1 MMSQY
6 IICHGVDLLDL
17 EDFSRIF
24 NNFPQQFKNV
34 YFTKSEQLLIKD
46 NIHMVEKFS
55 SRFAVKEA
63 IMKALKVGWGNGI
76 AFTDIEV
83 ITETSGAL
91 SIRLHRK
98 LEEIQAQR
106 GIKYWSVSTSHSR
119 STVIAS
125 VIGTS
130 I

>member
-17 EDFSRIF
+17 EDFSKIF

>member
-6 IICHGVDLLDL
+6 IICHGIDLLDL
-17 EDFSRIF
+17 EDFSKIF

-34 YFTKSEQLLIKD
+34 YFTKNELLLIKD

-91 SIRLHRK
+91 SIKLHRK
-98 LEEIQAQR
+98 LEQMQVQK
-106 GIKYWSVSTSHSR
+106 GIKYWSVSTSHSL

-130 I
+130 L

>member
-17 EDFSRIF
+17 EDFSKIF
-24 NNFPQQFKNV
+24 NHFPKQFKNV
-34 YFTKSEQLLIKD
+34 YFTKTEQLSVKE
-46 NIHMVEKFS
+46 NINAVEKFS
-55 SRFAVKEA
+55 SRFAIKEA
-63 IMKALKVGWGNGI
+63 VMKALRVGWGNGV

-83 ITETSGAL
+83 ITETSGSL
-91 SIRLHRK
+91 SIKLHRK
-98 LEEIQAQR
+98 LEEIQLQR

>member
-1 MMSQY
+1 MSILQ
-6 IICHGVDLLDL
+6 
-17 EDFSRIF
+17 
-24 NNFPQQFKNV
+24 
-34 YFTKSEQLLIKD
+34 KSEQLLIKD
-46 NIHMVEKFS
+46 NNIHMVEKFS

>member
-17 EDFSRIF
+17 DDFSKIF
-24 NNFPQQFKNV
+24 NHFPKQFKNV
-34 YFTKSEQLLIKD
+34 YFTETEQLSVKE
-46 NIHMVEKFS
+46 NINAVEKFS

-63 IMKALKVGWGNGI
+63 VMKALKVGWGNGV

-83 ITETSGAL
+83 ITETSGSL
-91 SIRLHRK
+91 SIKLYRK
-98 LEEIQAQR
+98 LEEIQIEK

-119 STVIAS
+119 TSVIAS

-130 I
+130 L

>member
-17 EDFSRIF
+17 EDFSKIF
-24 NNFPQQFKNV
+24 NHFPKQFKNV
-34 YFTKSEQLLIKD
+34 YFTKTEQLSVKE
-46 NIHMVEKFS
+46 NINAVEKFS
-55 SRFAVKEA
+55 SRFAIKEA
-63 IMKALKVGWGNGI
+63 VMKALRVGWGNGV

-83 ITETSGAL
+83 ITETSGSL
-91 SIRLHRK
+91 SIKLYRK
-98 LEEIQAQR
+98 LEEIQIEK

-119 STVIAS
+119 TSVIAS

-130 I
+130 L

>member
-17 EDFSRIF
+17 EDFSKIF

-34 YFTKSEQLLIKD
+34 YFTKNEQLLIKD
-46 NIHMVEKFS
+46 NIHMIEKFS

-91 SIRLHRK
+91 SIKLHRK

>member
-1 MMSQY
+1 
-6 IICHGVDLLDL
+6 
-17 EDFSRIF
+17 
-24 NNFPQQFKNV
+24 
-34 YFTKSEQLLIKD
+34 
-46 NIHMVEKFS
+46 MVEKFS

-106 GIKYWSVSTSHSR
+106 GIKYWSGTSHSR

>member
-17 EDFSRIF
+17 EDFSKIF
-24 NNFPQQFKNV
+24 NHFPKQFKNV
-34 YFTKSEQLLIKD
+34 YFTKTEQLSVKE
-46 NIHMVEKFS
+46 NINAVEKFS

-63 IMKALKVGWGNGI
+63 VMKALKVGWGNGV

-83 ITETSGAL
+83 ITETSGSL
-91 SIRLHRK
+91 SIKLYRK
-98 LEEIQAQR
+98 LEEIQIEK

-119 STVIAS
+119 TSVIAS

-130 I
+130 L

>member
-1 MMSQY
+1 MSQY
-6 IICHGVDLLDL
+6 VICHGVDLLDL
-17 EDFSRIF
+17 EDFAKIF
-24 NNFPQQFKNV
+24 NHYPTQFKNV
-34 YFTKSEQLLIKD
+34 YFTKQEQLLIKD
-46 NIHMVEKFS
+46 NINTVEKFS

-63 IMKALKVGWGNGI
+63 VMKALKVGWGNGV

-83 ITETSGAL
+83 ITEESGTL
-91 SIRLHRK
+91 SITLHRK
-98 LEEIQAQR
+98 LEKIRDEK

-119 STVIAS
+119 TSVVAS

>member
-1 MMSQY
+1 MMNQY

-17 EDFSRIF
+17 EDFSKIF

-34 YFTKSEQLLIKD
+34 YFTKNEQLLIK
-46 NIHMVEKFS
+46 NNVHMVEKFS

-83 ITETSGAL
+83 ITETSGSL
-91 SIRLHRK
+91 SIKLHRK

>member
-17 EDFSRIF
+17 EDFSKIF
-24 NNFPQQFKNV
+24 NHFPKQFKNV
-34 YFTKSEQLLIKD
+34 YFTKTEQLSVKE
-46 NIHMVEKFS
+46 NINAVEKFS

-63 IMKALKVGWGNGI
+63 VMKALKVGWGNGV

-83 ITETSGAL
+83 ITETSGSL
-91 SIRLHRK
+91 SIKLYRK
-98 LEEIQAQR
+98 LEEIGTEK

-119 STVIAS
+119 TSVIAS

-130 I
+130 L